1 MKHTN
6 ENKKIGRYH
15 FDSIN
20 LFFTKQLQ
28 LRENLLKYMLM
39 LALAVF
45 FVGCNKDWLEVTP
58 KGTELEENYYR
69 NADEAFAGLV
79 AIYDQVGGTSNGYIN
94 KFTVTLSASDDHF
107 AGGGGPTDVNNL
119 QVISNYTLD
128 PATGPQGELWDRGF
142 SGVFRAN
149 VLISKLPDIP
159 MDENLKKRY
168 MAESKFLR
176 AYFYF
181 DLVRFFK
188 NIPLFKEPLSASDM
202 YNVVQAD
209 PSDVYS
215 FIIQDLQD
223 AIADL
228 PPTVPVDT
236 EGGRATEGA
245 ASALLGKV
253 YLQLE
258 DYTLAAEQFNKVN
271 GEPGGT
277 SQFGYR
283 LLPNFND
290 LWDFDNKQNSESIFT
305 VNHTGKAQWDNWG
318 CIACAEGNWINTMC
332 APRNYNRLDTIAPD
346 YFSGWSFFVITN
358 QLESFMQGD
367 PRYDY
372 TIADIQ
378 ALEDDGLITY
388 EKGYQNTGF
397 FIKKF
402 IPLQSDVNEGGNVF
416 GNFDQNIYD
425 IRLADTYLMEAEALV
440 SSGGDISRA
449 QSLLDAV
456 RQRVGLESVPVSLEA
471 IKNERRLELAGEGHR
486 WFDLVRWGDAAEA
499 LAFKGF
505 VAGRNEIL
513 PIPLLELENTLLEQ
527 NMEYGGTQ

>member
-1 MKHTN
+1 MKHKV
-6 ENKKIGRYH
+6 ENMETRRYQL
-15 FDSIN
+15 DSIN
-20 LFFTKQLQ
+20 LICPKQLQ
-28 LRENLLKYMLM
+28 LQKNILKYMLM
-39 LALAVF
+39 LALAVIF
-45 FVGCNKDWLEVTP
+45 TGCNKDWLEVSP

-79 AIYDQVGGTSNGYIN
+79 AIYDQVGGTSGGYIN
-94 KFTVTLSASDDHF
+94 KFTVALSASDDHF

-142 SGVFRAN
+142 NGIFRAN

-168 MAESKFLR
+168 MAEAKFLR

-181 DLVRFFK
+181 DLIRFFE
-188 NIPLFKEPLSASDM
+188 NIPLFNEPLSASEI
-202 YNVVQAD
+202 YQVVQAD
-209 PSDVYS
+209 PAEVYTA
-215 FIIQDLQD
+215 IIQDLTD
-223 AIADL
+223 AIEDL
-228 PPTVPVDT
+228 PLTVPVDT

-245 ASALLGKV
+245 ARALLGKV

-258 DYTLAAEQFNKVN
+258 DYALAAEQFKEVN

-277 SQFGYR
+277 SQFGYS
-283 LLPNFND
+283 LLPNYND
-290 LWDFDNKQNSESIFT
+290 LWDFDHKQNSENIFS
-305 VNHTGKAQWDNWG
+305 VNHTDKAQWDNWG
-318 CIACAEGNWINTMC
+318 CIACAEGNWINTMSG
-332 APRNYNRLDTIAPD
+332 PRNYNRLDTIAPD

-358 QLESFMQGD
+358 QLESFMQED

-372 TIADIQ
+372 TIANIQ

-402 IPLQSDVNEGGNVF
+402 IPLQSDVNEGGNVV

-425 IRLADTYLMEAEALV
+425 IRLADTYLLEAEALV
-440 SSGGDISRA
+440 MSGGDMGRA
-449 QSLLDAV
+449 QALLDAV
-456 RQRVGLESVPVSLEA
+456 RARVQLPPVDVTMEA
-471 IKNERRLELAGEGHR
+471 IKNERRLELAAEGHR
-486 WFDLVRWGDAAEA
+486 WFDLVRWGDAPEA

-505 VAGRNEIL
+505 TQGRNELL

-527 NMEYGGTQ
+527 NSEYGGNR

>member
-1 MKHTN
+1 MKHNN
-6 ENKKIGRYH
+6 ENIKTGRYP

-20 LFFTKQLQ
+20 LFFLKQLQ
-28 LRENLLKYMLM
+28 LRKNLLKYMLM
-39 LALAVF
+39 LALAVIYT
-45 FVGCNKDWLEVTP
+45 GCNKDWLEVDP
-58 KGTELEENYYR
+58 KGTELEENYYQ

-79 AIYDQVGGTSNGYIN
+79 AIYDQVGGTSGGYIN
-94 KFTVTLSASDDHF
+94 KFTVALSASDDHF

-119 QVISNYTLD
+119 QVISNYTLS

-168 MAESKFLR
+168 VAEAKFLR

-181 DLVRFFK
+181 DLVRWFE
-188 NIPLFKEPLSASDM
+188 NIPLFKEPISASEM
-202 YNVVQAD
+202 YKVIQAD
-209 PSDVYS
+209 QAEVYTA
-215 FIIQDLQD
+215 IIQDLVD
-223 AIADL
+223 AIEDL
-228 PPTVPVDT
+228 PPAVPADT

-245 ASALLGKV
+245 ARALLGKV

-258 DYTLAAEQFNKVN
+258 DYILAAEQFNEVN

-277 SQFGYR
+277 SQFGYS
-283 LLPNFND
+283 LLPNFED
-290 LWDFDNKQNSESIFT
+290 LWDFDNKQNSESIFS

-332 APRNYNRLDTIAPD
+332 APRNYNRLDTNAPD

-367 PRYDY
+367 PRYNY
-372 TIADIQ
+372 TIADVQ

-425 IRLADTYLMEAEALV
+425 IRLADTYLLEAEALV
-440 SSGGDISRA
+440 MSGGDMGRA
-449 QSLLDAV
+449 QALLDAV
-456 RQRVGLESVPVSLEA
+456 RARVELPSVAVTMEA
-471 IKNERRLELAGEGHR
+471 IKTERRMELAGEGHR
-486 WFDLVRWGDAAEA
+486 WFDLVRWGDAAEV

-505 VAGRNEIL
+505 TAGKNEIL

-527 NMEYGGTQ
+527 NIEYGGTQ

>member
-1 MKHTN
+1 MKS
-6 ENKKIGRYH
+6 KDKILNPKRYH
-15 FDSIN
+15 SEFMHLIISDHM
-20 LFFTKQLQ
+20 Q
-28 LRENLLKYMLM
+28 LRNNLLKYLLVFV
-39 LALAVF
+39 LAGIVN
-45 FVGCNKDWLEVTP
+45 GCNTDWLEVTP
-58 KGTELEENYYR
+58 KGTELEENYYQ

-79 AIYDQVGGTSNGYIN
+79 AIYDQVGGTSGGYIN
-94 KFTVTLSASDDHF
+94 KFTAALSASDDHF

-119 QVISNYTLD
+119 QVLSNFTLD

-181 DLVRFFK
+181 DLVRLFE
-188 NIPLFKEPLSASDM
+188 NIPLFKEPISASEM
-202 YNVVQAD
+202 YKIVQAD
-209 PSDVYS
+209 PSEVYNL
-215 FIIQDLQD
+215 IIQDLQD
-223 AIADL
+223 AIVDL
-228 PPTVPVDT
+228 PPTVPVET

-245 ASALLGKV
+245 ARALLGKV
-253 YLQLE
+253 YLQIE
-258 DYTLAAEQFNKVN
+258 DYILAAEQFNEVN
-271 GEPGGT
+271 GEPGGI

-283 LLPNFND
+283 LLPNFED
-290 LWDFDNKQNSESIFT
+290 LWDFDNKQNSECIFS

-332 APRNYNRLDTIAPD
+332 APRNYNRLDTTAPD
-346 YFSGWSFFVITN
+346 YFSGWSFFVITS
-358 QLESFMQGD
+358 QLESFMVGD

-378 ALEDDGLITY
+378 SLEDDDLITY

-402 IPLQSDVNEGGNVF
+402 IPLKSDVNEGGNDF

-440 SSGGDISRA
+440 MSGDNISRA
-449 QSLLDAV
+449 QALIDAV
-456 RQRVGLESVPVSLEA
+456 RQRVGLPSIPVSLEV
-471 IKNERRLELAGEGHR
+471 IKLERRMELAGEGHR
-486 WFDLVRWGDAAEA
+486 WFDLVRWGDASVA

-505 VAGRNEIL
+505 VAGKNEIL

-527 NMEYGGTQ
+527 NIEYGGTQ

>member
-6 ENKKIGRYH
+6 ENMKTGRYH
-15 FDSIN
+15 FDAIN
-20 LFFTKQLQ
+20 LFFPKQQQ
-28 LRENLLKYMLM
+28 LRKDLLKYMLM
-39 LALAVF
+39 FALAVIF
-45 FVGCNKDWLEVTP
+45 TGCNKDWLEVNP
-58 KGTELEENYYR
+58 KGTELEENYYQ

-79 AIYDQVGGTSNGYIN
+79 AIYDQVGGTSGGYIN
-94 KFTVTLSASDDHF
+94 KFTVALSASDDHF

-119 QVISNYTLD
+119 QVISNYTLE

-142 SGVFRAN
+142 NGIFRAN
-149 VLISKLPDIP
+149 VLISKLPDIA

-188 NIPLFKEPLSASDM
+188 NIPLFKEPISASEM
-202 YNVVQAD
+202 YNVLQTD
-209 PSDVYS
+209 PSEVYS
-215 FIIQDLQD
+215 FIIQDLKD

-228 PPTVPVDT
+228 PATVPVDT

-245 ASALLGKV
+245 ARALLGKV

-258 DYTLAAEQFNKVN
+258 DYAPAAEQFKEVN
-271 GEPGGT
+271 GEPGGA
-277 SQFGYR
+277 SQFGYS

-290 LWDFDNKQNSESIFT
+290 LWDFDNKQNSENIFS
-305 VNHTGKAQWDNWG
+305 VNHTDKAQWDNWG

-332 APRNYNRLDTIAPD
+332 APRNYSRQDTTAPD
-346 YFSGWSFFVITN
+346 YFAGWGFFLISN
-358 QLESFMQGD
+358 QLEGYMQGD
-367 PRYDY
+367 PRYDF

-378 ALEDDGLITY
+378 ALEDAGLITY

-425 IRLADTYLMEAEALV
+425 IRLADTYLLEAEALV
-440 SSGGDISRA
+440 MSGGDMERA
-449 QSLLDAV
+449 QALLDAV
-456 RQRVGLESVPVSLEA
+456 RARVELPSVAVTMEA
-471 IKNERRLELAGEGHR
+471 IKTERRMELVGEGHR
-486 WFDLVRWGDAAEA
+486 WFDLVRWGDAPDA

-505 VAGRNEIL
+505 EAGRNEIL